1 MSYLWTSSVGRKF
14 FMGIT
19 GLFMI
24 LFLLFHMSMNLVAV
38 FSAEGYDMICEFL
51 GVNWYALI
59 GTMVL
64 ALGFLLH
71 ILYASVLTLQ
81 NIRARGKQRYAM
93 SRNKGVDFASRNM
106 FVLGL
111 IVLGGLGLHL
121 ANFWYKMQLSE
132 LLHLPGAETHGSVL
146 IRELF
151 SHIGYVIAYLVWFGA
166 LWFHLTHGFWSM
178 FQSTGLNNSVW
189 SGRLKCLSNIF
200 ATFVCLCFALVV
212 VYYYAISLCA

>member
-38 FSAEGYDMICEFL
+38 FSAEAYDMICEFL
-51 GVNWYALI
+51 GVNWYALA

-64 ALGFLLH
+64 ALGFVLH
-71 ILYASVLTLQ
+71 ILYATVLTLQ
-81 NIRARGKQRYAM
+81 NLRARGKQRYAVAQ
-93 SRNKGVDFASRNM
+93 NKGVAFASRNM

-121 ANFWYKMQLSE
+121 VNFWYKMQLSE
-132 LLHLPGAETHGSVL
+132 LLHLPGAEPCGSVL

-151 SHIGYVIAYLVWFGA
+151 SHIGYVIIYLVWLGA

-178 FQSTGLNNSVW
+178 FQSTGMANGVW
-189 SGRLKCLSNIF
+189 LGRLKWLSNVF
-200 ATFVCLCFALVV
+200 ATLVCLGFALVV